1 MNNDAGTPVFDVAKF
16 ESLEVE
22 SRQALRPVQVARRS
36 RKHDPNQLDLFSS
49 FPIPAQRN
57 SHANADAISS
67 DGTHAVGDQVR
78 RFDGEHHPQALAE
91 IRTTTSGRP
100 SVQGHVAE
108 NHDPAGERLA
118 RPANQSGTDGE
129 TAPVSGGAGS
139 MEHADDAPIAGNNG
153 RGRTQHKRDGL
164 LNLDLVDD
172 SEPAKPSLD
181 YRITDE
187 SHIGE
192 GSLRQKAQQNL
203 DAIQLLKALE
213 REGRPATEQEKH
225 VLARYTGWGAMP
237 AVFDYYTGRNDE
249 WSETRDSV
257 RKLLTDEEFRAARA
271 SVSNAH
277 YTSPLVVAAM
287 WHGLEHLGL
296 QAGARIL
303 EPSIGTGNFFG
314 LMPENLRPQTLRAG
328 VEIDSITARL
338 AKTLYPDAAIFETG
352 FENAPF
358 PDGFFDIAIGNVP
371 FGNYGV
377 HDPAYKSWQTAS
389 IHDYFFVKTL
399 DKLRDGG
406 VLALITSRYT
416 MDKKECEIRRYLA
429 SKADLLGAVRLPNTS
444 FKDNAGTVVTTD
456 ILFLQ
461 KRAAGQEPSPTMWV
475 ETSACATVDGHKIA
489 LNDYYI
495 QHPAMMLGA
504 MKTVHSRYGM
514 QPELIGTLD
523 AHELTSVIRENLPI
537 GVYQTRVIEPTV
549 TAIPQLATDDAV
561 FTGVKNGAFVLV
573 DNILGVRQDGVFTPS
588 YDLKAKA
595 EARIRGMM
603 KVRDCVREVFR
614 TQLEDE
620 SEAAIVDARR
630 NLSYAYDRTVREFGC
645 LSSKENRAAFR
656 NDPDAP
662 LLLSLE
668 ESYDESTNKAK
679 KAAIFEKRTLEKYRP
694 VVSADT
700 AAEALAIT
708 LNEYGRLE
716 WGRMAA
722 LTGQSVTALQRELGD
737 LVYEN
742 PESGIWET
750 ADAYLSGNVRQ
761 KLATARDAAA
771 LDKKYLRN
779 IAPLEG
785 VQPTDLVPTEIT
797 ARLGATWIP
806 TDDIADFVATII
818 EASPSA
824 VRVDYLA
831 DLATWAVTAKEGV
844 KANVGNTTTHGT
856 SRFTA
861 INLIEDALNG
871 KVPTAYD
878 TVHVDG
884 QEKRVI
890 NERQTLE
897 AREAQQKLKDNFVDY
912 IWKDDE
918 RSARLAAIY
927 NEKFNSIRLRT
938 YDGSHLTFPNMNKTI
953 LRDGDLAPHQ
963 KNAVWR
969 ILQGDSTLLA
979 HCVGAG
985 KTWIM
990 TAAAMEA
997 KRIGLVKKSM
1007 MVVPNHLVEQWGAAF
1022 LQLYPQA
1029 NIFVA
1034 GKEYFQFG
1042 NRQQAMSRIA
1052 AGNYD
1057 AVIVSHRSFEQ
1068 LPVSNKLFD
1077 QYMGLELD
1085 SLEDAIREAN
1095 ADKGNRRI
1103 VKMLESAKKR
1113 LSKKIEDRAKRETK
1127 DNTITFEE
1135 LGIDRIF
1142 VDEADL
1148 YKNLGFVTKMSRVAG
1163 LPNSTSNRSTDM
1175 HIKTRWLRDRND
1187 GKGVVFATGTPIS
1200 NTMAELYTMQR
1211 YLAPE
1216 ALAAAGMAQ
1225 FDAWA
1230 ANFGEAVTALELA
1243 PSGSGYRM
1251 HTRFAKFVNLPEL
1264 LTMFRDFAD
1273 VQTPEMLNLP
1283 RPTLEDGKNRIVTAP
1298 ATTELKAF
1306 VDTLMERSEKIRSGS
1321 VDPSEDNMLK
1331 ITSDGRKAALD
1342 MRLIN
1347 PLSYPH
1353 PASKV
1358 SLVTK
1363 EIAAIWRET
1372 AANKSTQLAFC
1383 DISTP
1388 QPDRFHV
1395 YGAIKL
1401 GLIGLGIPPYEIAYI
1416 HEADTDAAKLALFD
1430 KVNSGKVR
1438 VLLGSTEK
1446 MGAGTNVQKKLYASH
1461 NIDAPWRPR
1470 DIEQRDG
1477 RILRQGNEN
1486 GAVRIYRYVT
1496 EGSFDAYM
1504 WQTLETKAKFIQQV
1518 MNGDASVRTAED
1530 INGGALTYAE
1540 IKAIASG
1547 SPAVMEKVKVD
1558 TEIRKLDSLRSAHL
1572 RRQFDMRG
1580 KISPTE
1586 TAIKSGSDQLG
1597 KVKTDVDTRNAHGTE
1612 EFSMEVAGRVYRG
1625 KDARDPAAKALNA
1638 AIHAGRGSHA
1648 LQPCAKIAGFDV
1660 LCRGE
1665 LDGGISTFLR
1675 GQAVYTVNYNPDSPI
1690 GTLMS
1695 VERTIRG
1702 FETVQARLESDI
1714 QRDEKALAEYKLQ
1727 SEKAFEHEKRLK
1739 ELLAEQARLN
1749 AALDLDKDDK
1759 QAVVAVSDG
1768 EEAPALDVES
1778 IIITADAPIRGKTDT
1793 PTTRPKKETA
1803 DLCP

>member
-1 MNNDAGTPVFDVAKF
+1 M
-16 ESLEVE
+16 
-22 SRQALRPVQVARRS
+22 
-36 RKHDPNQLDLFSS
+36 
-49 FPIPAQRN
+49 
-57 SHANADAISS
+57 
-67 DGTHAVGDQVR
+67 
-78 RFDGEHHPQALAE
+78 
-91 IRTTTSGRP
+91 
-100 SVQGHVAE
+100 
-108 NHDPAGERLA
+108 
-118 RPANQSGTDGE
+118 
-129 TAPVSGGAGS
+129 
-139 MEHADDAPIAGNNG
+139 
-153 RGRTQHKRDGL
+153 
-164 LNLDLVDD
+164 
-172 SEPAKPSLD
+172 
-181 YRITDE
+181 
-187 SHIGE
+187 
-192 GSLRQKAQQNL
+192 
-203 DAIQLLKALE
+203 
-213 REGRPATEQEKH
+213 
-225 VLARYTGWGAMP
+225 
-237 AVFDYYTGRNDE
+237 
-249 WSETRDSV
+249 
-257 RKLLTDEEFRAARA
+257 LTDEEYRAARA

-277 YTSPLVVAAM
+277 YTSPLVVEAM
-287 WHGLEHLGL
+287 WYALERMGVE
-296 QAGARIL
+296 AGARIL

-314 LMPENLRPQTLRAG
+314 LMPENLMAKTLRAG
-328 VEIDSITARL
+328 VEIDSITARI
-338 AKTLYPDAAIFETG
+338 AKHLYQDATIFEVG
-352 FENAPF
+352 FQDAPF
-358 PDGFFDIAIGNVP
+358 PDGFFDVAVGNVP

-377 HDPAYKSWQTAS
+377 HDSAYKAWQTAS

-406 VLALITSRYT
+406 ILALITSRYT
-416 MDKKECEIRRYLA
+416 MDKKDSEIRRYLE
-429 SKADLLGAVRLPNTS
+429 SKADFLGAIRLPNTS

-461 KRAAGQEPSPTMWV
+461 KRPQGQETQNMWAWEMV
-475 ETSACATVDGHKIA
+475 ADYAADDGSIVA
-489 LNDYYI
+489 LNEYYV
-495 QHPAMMLGA
+495 QRPEMMLGT
-504 MKTVHSRYGM
+504 MKSVHSRYGM
-514 QPELIGTLD
+514 QPELIGAID
-523 AHELTSVIRENLPI
+523 ALQLEKVIRENIPNY
-537 GVYQTRVIEPTV
+537 VYKPRALES
-549 TAIPQLATDDAV
+549 TAAPVPPQLVPDV
-561 FTGVKNGAFVLV
+561 NILSEIKNGAYTTV
-573 DNILGVRQDGVFTPS
+573 DNILGIYLDGIFTPIDAKS
-588 YDLKAKA
+588 KA
-595 EARIRGMM
+595 EPRIRGMM
-603 KVRDCVREVFR
+603 KIRDCVREVFR
-614 TQLEDE
+614 TQLSDA
-620 SEAAIVDARR
+620 SEKAIVDARH
-630 NLSYAYDRTVREFGC
+630 NLTYAYDRYVRDYGC
-645 LSSKENRAAFR
+645 LSNKENCRAFAD
-656 NDPDAP
+656 DPDAP

-668 ESYDESTNKAK
+668 ESYDDATHKAK
-679 KAAIFEKRTLEKYRP
+679 KAAIFEKRTLETYQP
-694 VVSADT
+694 VLSAET
-700 AAEALAIT
+700 AAEALAVS

-716 WGRMAA
+716 WGRMSA
-722 LTGQSVTALQRELGD
+722 LTGQSITSLQRELGS

-742 PESGIWET
+742 PSTSAWET
-750 ADAYLSGNVRQ
+750 ADEYLSGNVRQ
-761 KLATARDAAA
+761 KLVTARHAAN

-785 VQPTDLVPTEIT
+785 IQPTDLVPTEIA

-806 TDDIADFVATII
+806 TDDIADFVAEIA
-818 EASPSA
+818 EAEPSA
-824 VRVDYLA
+824 LRVDYLA
-831 DLATWAVTAKEGV
+831 DLSAWTVTAKEWV
-844 KANVGNTTTHGT
+844 KSNVGNTTTYGT

-878 TVHVDG
+878 TIHIDG
-884 QEKRVI
+884 QEKRVV

-897 AREAQQKLKDNFVDY
+897 AREAQQKLKDKFVEY

-918 RSARLAAIY
+918 RSTRLAAIY
-927 NEKFNSIRLRT
+927 NEKFNSVCLRT

-1007 MVVPNHLVEQWGAAF
+1007 MIVPNHLVEQWGKEF
-1022 LQLYPQA
+1022 LNLYPQA

-1034 GKEYFQFG
+1034 GKDFFQSG

-1052 AGNYD
+1052 TGNYD
-1057 AVIVSHRSFEQ
+1057 AVIVSHKSFEQ
-1068 LPVSNKLFD
+1068 LPVSDELFD
-1077 QYMGLELD
+1077 KYMDAELS
-1085 SLEDAIREAN
+1085 SLEEAIREAN
-1095 ADKGNRRI
+1095 EGTKSKGGNRRI
-1103 VKMLESAKKR
+1103 VKMLETAKKR
-1113 LSKKIEDRAKRETK
+1113 LSKRIEDRTKREKK
-1127 DNTITFEE
+1127 DKTITFEE

-1175 HIKTRWLRDRND
+1175 HIKTRWLRDRNE

-1216 ALAAAGMAQ
+1216 ALAKAGMAQ

-1283 RPTLEDGKNRIVTAP
+1283 RPTLEDGKNRIITAP
-1298 ATTELKAF
+1298 ATPELKAF
-1306 VDTLMERSEKIRSGS
+1306 VDRLMERSEKIKSGS
-1321 VDPSEDNMLK
+1321 VDPRDDNMLK

-1347 PLSYPH
+1347 PYSEPH
-1353 PASKV
+1353 PQSKV
-1358 SLVTK
+1358 SLATK
-1363 EIAAIWRET
+1363 EIFHIWKDTSDR
-1372 AANKSTQLAFC
+1372 KSTQLAFC
-1383 DISTP
+1383 DMSTP
-1388 QPDRFHV
+1388 HPDRFHV
-1395 YGAIKL
+1395 YGAIRQ
-1401 GLIGLGIPPYEIAYI
+1401 GLVAQGIPPHEIAFI

-1486 GAVRIYRYVT
+1486 SEVRILRYVT

-1504 WQTLETKAKFIQQV
+1504 WQTLETKAKFISQV
-1518 MNGDASVRTAED
+1518 MNGDTSVRTAED

-1547 SPAVMEKVKVD
+1547 NPAVMEKVKVD
-1558 TEIRKLDSLRSAHL
+1558 TEVRKLDSLRTSHL

-1580 KISPTE
+1580 KIAPTQ
-1586 TAIKSGSDQLG
+1586 TVIKSGQDQLV
-1597 KVKTDVDTRNAHGTE
+1597 KVKTDIENRNANE
-1612 EFSMEVAGRVYRG
+1612 SDAFSMVVAGKDYSG
-1625 KDARDPAAKALNA
+1625 KDAREIAAKALNETINA
-1638 AIHAGRGSHA
+1638 WRGSPS
-1648 LQPCAKIAGFDV
+1648 LKGCAKITGFDV

-1665 LDGGISTFLR
+1665 LDGSVSTFLR
-1675 GQAVYTVNYNPDSPI
+1675 GEATYTINYNPDSPI

-1695 VERTIRG
+1695 IERTLHG
-1702 FETVQARLESDI
+1702 LETVQSRLEADI
-1714 QRDEKALAEYKLQ
+1714 QRDGKALAEYRLQ
-1727 SEKAFEHEKRLK
+1727 SEKPFEHEERLK
-1739 ELLAEQARLN
+1739 ELLVEQTRLN
-1749 AALDLDKDDK
+1749 AALDLDKNDTQAAVADSDDD
-1759 QAVVAVSDG
+1759 ADF
-1768 EEAPALDVES
+1768 PALDIDS
-1778 IIITADAPIRGKTDT
+1778 LTSADAPVRWDNDNLVLR
-1793 PTTRPKKETA
+1793 PTGTA
-1803 DLCP
+1803 DLGM